1 MNQED
6 NLIQYSHHFN
16 NQYDYQSKTIKYNR
30 QKQQNQAQLSRKY
43 NNDINYI
50 QRSEHNSQNQIS
62 NFFFIQSRATHLK

>member
-16 NQYDYQSKTIKYNR
+16 NQYDYQTKTIKYNR

-62 NFFFIQSRATHLK
+62 NFFFI

>member
-6 NLIQYSHHFN
+6 NLSRYSHHLN
-16 NQYDYQSKTIKYNR
+16 NQYDYQSKKIKYNR

-62 NFFFIQSRATHLK
+62 NFFFI

>member
-6 NLIQYSHHFN
+6 NLSQYSHHLN
-16 NQYDYQSKTIKYNR
+16 NQYDYQSKKIKYNR

-62 NFFFIQSRATHLK
+62 NFFFI